1 MSKISGI
8 KPTPRQAMEW
18 VKEVGN
24 GKRRLV
30 FSENAEARMKL
41 RHIGRRQVL
50 ETLKNGLVSEPLHK
64 DARDDWCCNL
74 SWFHAGARLTVG
86 VIFKLGEAR
95 GESADGQNGPGRVE
109 GGELAV
115 VATVVEG

>member
-18 VKEVGN
+18 VKEAGN
-24 GKRRLV
+24 SKRRLV
-30 FSENAEARMKL
+30 FSESAEARMKQ

-50 ETLKNGLVSEPLHK
+50 EALKNGLVSEPLHE
-64 DARDDWCCNL
+64 DAKGDWCCNV
-74 SWFHAGARLTVG
+74 SWFHAGSRLTVG
-86 VIFKLGEAR
+86 VVFKLGDV
-95 GESADGQNGPGRVE
+95 GE
-109 GGELAV
+109 GGELVA

>member
-1 MSKISGI
+1 MSKITGI

-50 ETLKNGLVSEPLHK
+50 ETLKNGLVSEPLHM
-64 DARDDWCCNL
+64 DAGGDWRCNL

-86 VIFKLGEAR
+86 VIFKLGEAAAGGGFAED
-95 GESADGQNGPGRVE
+95 GES
-109 GGELAV
+109 GELAV